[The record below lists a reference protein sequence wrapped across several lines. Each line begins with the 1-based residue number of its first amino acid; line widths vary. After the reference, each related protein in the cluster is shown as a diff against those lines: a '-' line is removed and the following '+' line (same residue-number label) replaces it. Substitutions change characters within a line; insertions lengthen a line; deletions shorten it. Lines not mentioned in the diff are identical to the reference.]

1 MKKFLFSLVVM
12 MFSLSAMAVS
22 IEDIPKP
29 TKLMEVTDV
38 VTIETTSIMNGQTL
52 PSIKGFVV
60 GLETP
65 PMGDYKVKI
74 TNGNGFKGERFT
86 VMTCTL
92 VPYLEEVYE
101 GAQGAMVLSTAFT
114 HNGEVYNA
122 LGFYSGSTAIPSEN
136 YQVVVKNGKDR
147 TLWNSMNC
155 RIK

>member
-1 MKKFLFSLVVM
+1 MKYLLATVLMLFSV
-12 MFSLSAMAVS
+12 SAMAVS
-22 IEDIPKP
+22 IDDIPKP
-29 TKLMEVTDV
+29 AKLVEVTEVITIKTTAFTADETIPA
-38 VTIETTSIMNGQTL
+38 VTGYI
-52 PSIKGFVV
+52 V
-60 GLETP
+60 GLEGP
-65 PMGDYKVKI
+65 PMGDYKVKV

-92 VPYLEEVYE
+92 VPYLEEIYE
-101 GAQGAMVLSTAFT
+101 NLDESMVLSTAFT

-122 LGFYSGSTAIPSEN
+122 LGFYSGSTAIASEN

>member
-1 MKKFLFSLVVM
+1 MKYLLMAVLAIFSTTAL
-12 MFSLSAMAVS
+12 AVS
-22 IEDIPKP
+22 IDDIPKP
-29 TKLMEVTDV
+29 VKMVEVTDV
-38 VTIETTSIMNGQTL
+38 ITIKTTAFTDDETIPAITGYI
-52 PSIKGFVV
+52 V
-60 GLETP
+60 GLEGP
-65 PMGDYKVKI
+65 PMGDYKVKV

-101 GAQGAMVLSTAFT
+101 GAQSAMVLSTAFT
-114 HNGEVYNA
+114 HNGEIYNA